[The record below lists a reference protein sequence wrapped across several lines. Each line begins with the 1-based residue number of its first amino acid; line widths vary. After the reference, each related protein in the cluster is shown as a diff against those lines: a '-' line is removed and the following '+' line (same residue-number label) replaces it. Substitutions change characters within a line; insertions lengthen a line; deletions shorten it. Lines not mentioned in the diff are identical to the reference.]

1 MLAQTDSQLLFQ
13 LDKEWNEGIA
23 TNQPEKAAS
32 FFADDGQIF
41 VQNGPI
47 LSTPA
52 EIRHFVSAMHAKEKV
67 IFSAAAT
74 EVEISEAGDMAY
86 LTGQFST
93 ESDGVIRTG
102 KYVTI
107 WKKQAGLWKIAID
120 IFNND

>member
-13 LDKEWNEGIA
+13 LDKEWNEAIM

-32 FFADDGQIF
+32 YFSDDGQIF

-52 EIRHFVSAMHAKEKV
+52 EIRNFVSAMHAKGKV

-74 EVEISEAGDMAY
+74 KVELSASGDMGY
-86 LTGQFST
+86 LTGQFRT
-93 ESDGVIRTG
+93 ESDGVLRTG

-107 WKKQAGLWKIAID
+107 WKKHAGLWKIVID
-120 IFNND
+120 IFNSD